1 MNLISSKERVLNAV
15 NHLSTDGV
23 PITFDAE
30 KEVYQLLY
38 KHFGTATKEELFNAL
53 NVDTWMLLPGNFI
66 YPESEDEK
74 IVKTSVWGYKTK
86 LVEYP
91 GGRYDELFFSP
102 LEGKDELTDID
113 ELYLP
118 EDDLLDF
125 SHFVHEAEKHKD
137 RAIIGAFTWGAY
149 FLATHIRGFE
159 NLMLDFGM
167 RQKYAEKL
175 FERIGERCIHFI
187 RRLLEENG
195 DGIDIIY
202 MADDYCSQQGPF
214 FGPDDFDR
222 YVVPYL
228 KQVVDITHQ
237 HDKKF
242 LLHVCGAVTPLLPK
256 IIDIGVDMLEPIQV
270 SANGMEPEKLKKEF
284 GADLCFYGGMDIQEV
299 LNRGTAEEVADE
311 TKRLIDILGKDG
323 GYIFG
328 PGHTYIQPDAPIEN
342 IITMYD
348 TAVNY
353 R

>member
-1 MNLISSKERVLNAV
+1 MISSKERVLNAV
-15 NHLSTDGV
+15 NHLSSERI

-30 KEVYQLLY
+30 KEVYRSLY
-38 KHFGTATKEELFNAL
+38 QHFGTAKKEELFNAL
-53 NVDTWMLLPGNFI
+53 NVDTWMLLPRNFI
-66 YPESEDEK
+66 YPESEENK
-74 IVKTSVWGYKTK
+74 LVKTSVWGYQTK
-86 LVEYP
+86 FVEYT
-91 GGRYDELFFSP
+91 GGSYDELCFSP
-102 LEGKDELTDID
+102 LDGKDELADID
-113 ELYLP
+113 ELLLP
-118 EDDLLDF
+118 DDDLIDF
-125 SHFVHEAEKHKD
+125 SDFVHEAELHKD

-167 RQKYAEKL
+167 RQKYAERL
-175 FERIGERCIHFI
+175 FERIGERSVYFL

-214 FGPDDFDR
+214 FGPADFDR
-222 YVVPYL
+222 YVIPYL
-228 KQVVDITHQ
+228 KQIVDITHQ
-237 HDKKF
+237 HNKKF

-256 IIDIGVDMLEPIQV
+256 IIDLGVDMLEPIQV
-270 SANGMEPEKLKKEF
+270 RANGMEPEKLKKEF

-299 LNRGTAEEVADE
+299 LNRGSVKEVADE
-311 TKRLIDILGKDG
+311 AKRLIDILGKDG

-342 IITMYD
+342 IIAMYD